1 MQKWLDENRRQY
13 EIFLR
18 VVNWLMQEGFDPVPT
33 EPLRN
38 QAYRIDHTRAMVDL
52 LGSFPA
58 LKISPPLKLF
68 ATGPLFHP
76 RRSIWTEAVDVEI
89 IGRGQEID
97 VGHLLTVL
105 GKVAGELAP
114 TLISQDLT
122 MVFGEVDWL
131 RKALVAMGCTS
142 GDCEDIVQCLQQG
155 NLEKAET
162 KISKAPKGNPALI
175 RPQSADS
182 FFSMVNSYL
191 PKAKP
196 STAAPPW
203 DTRWDLSLVGNWNY
217 YSGRVFTLY
226 HTRTGQV
233 LANGGR
239 FDIATENQEFA
250 GAGFT
255 LYLDAWQSALDGDQN
270 AYVS

>member
-1 MQKWLDENRRQY
+1 MRKWLDENRRQY

-18 VVNWLMQEGFDPVPT
+18 VVNWLMQEEFDPVPT

-58 LKISPPLKLF
+58 LQMSIPLKLF

-89 IGRGQEID
+89 IGRGQGID
-97 VGHLLTVL
+97 VAQLLIVL

-114 TLISQDLT
+114 TLAPGELT
-122 MVFGEVDWL
+122 MVFGNVDWL
-131 RKALVAMGCTS
+131 SQALRAMGCTPR
-142 GDCEDIVQCLQQG
+142 DFEDIVQYLQEG
-155 NLEKAET
+155 NLEAAET
-162 KISKAPKGNPALI
+162 KILKAPKGNPGLI
-175 RPQSADS
+175 RPQTADS
-182 FFSMVNSYL
+182 FFSMLKSYL
-191 PKAKP
+191 PKIEP
-196 STAAPPW
+196 STVVEPW
-203 DTRWDLSLVGNWNY
+203 DTLWDLSLVGNWNY
-217 YSGRVFTLY
+217 YSGLVFTLY

-239 FDIATENQEFA
+239 FDIATQNQEFA

-255 LYLDAWQSALDGDQN
+255 LYLDAWQAALDEAQN

>member
-13 EIFLR
+13 ETFLR
-18 VVNWLMQEGFDPVPT
+18 VVNWLMQEEFDPVPT

-52 LGSFPA
+52 LGSFSGPQM
-58 LKISPPLKLF
+58 STPLKLF

-89 IGRGQEID
+89 IGRGPGID
-97 VGHLLTVL
+97 VGQLLIVL

-114 TLISQDLT
+114 TLAPGDLT
-122 MVFGEVDWL
+122 MVFGNVDWL
-131 RKALVAMGCTS
+131 RRALLAMGCTR
-142 GDCEDIVQCLQQG
+142 GDVEDILQSLQHG
-155 NLEKAET
+155 NLEAAEA
-162 KISKAPKGNPALI
+162 KISKAPNGNPHLI
-175 RPQSADS
+175 RPQTVDS
-182 FFSMVNSYL
+182 FFSMLNGYL
-191 PKAKP
+191 PM
-196 STAAPPW
+196 TAPGVGFEPW
-203 DTRWDLSLVGNWNY
+203 DTLWDLSLVGNWSY
-217 YSGRVFTLY
+217 YSGLVFTLY

-239 FDIATENQEFA
+239 FDIATQSQEFA

-255 LYLDAWQSALDGDQN
+255 LYLDAWQSALDEAQN
-270 AYVS
+270 ADVS